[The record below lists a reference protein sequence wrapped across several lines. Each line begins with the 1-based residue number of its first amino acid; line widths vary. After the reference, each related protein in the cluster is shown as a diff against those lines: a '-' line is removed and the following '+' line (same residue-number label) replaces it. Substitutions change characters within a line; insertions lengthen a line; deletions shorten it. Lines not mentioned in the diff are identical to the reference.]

1 MVKELYTRDLLLR
14 TVTDKDIDEV
24 ARMWNFEKGGISL
37 SKAKK
42 AIRSM
47 QKNHRRNR
55 PGRIVHLCFAVY
67 EKDKARIIGW
77 CGLDGKCSP
86 GKTVIFYLID
96 EACRNKGYATQ
107 CAKELLTHA
116 FETVGLENVHGGCA
130 KENVASYK
138 VMVKAGLVQNG
149 FEENG
154 DPLFYIDKEIYTSL
168 KSASANSISP

>member
-1 MVKELYTRDLLLR
+1 MKLYTDDLALR
-14 TVTDKDIDEV
+14 TVTDKDLDEV
-24 ARMWNFEKGGISL
+24 ARMWNVEQGSISL
-37 SKAKK
+37 PEAKK

-55 PGRIVHLCFAVY
+55 PGRIHHLCFAVY

-96 EACRNKGYATQ
+96 EAYRGRGYATQ
-107 CAKELLTHA
+107 CAKELLKHA
-116 FETVGLENVHGGCA
+116 FETVGLESVHGGCF
-130 KENVASYK
+130 KENIASYK
-138 VMVKAGLVQNG
+138 VQIKAGMVQNA

-154 DPLFYIDKEIYTSL
+154 DPLFYIDKKIYTSL